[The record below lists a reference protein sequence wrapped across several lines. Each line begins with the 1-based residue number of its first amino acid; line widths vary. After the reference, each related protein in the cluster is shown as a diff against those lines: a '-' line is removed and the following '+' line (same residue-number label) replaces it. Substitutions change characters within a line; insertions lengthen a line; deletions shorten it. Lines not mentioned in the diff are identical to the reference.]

1 MPARTIQ
8 SKYVW
13 KWSKESHRGAKLKK
27 ERKKEKQ
34 NHISRD
40 MKSYV
45 PYFLLTLKARA
56 RILLIEMES
65 LVTSKKT

>member
-1 MPARTIQ
+1 MIQ

-45 PYFLLTLKARA
+45 PCFLLILKAWA
-56 RILLIEMES
+56 VILLIEMKS
-65 LVTSKKT
+65 LVTSKIT

>member
-1 MPARTIQ
+1 MIQ

-13 KWSKESHRGAKLKK
+13 KWRKESHRGAKLKK
-27 ERKKEKQ
+27 EREKQRKQ

-40 MKSYV
+40 MKSCV

-56 RILLIEMES
+56 VILLIEMES

>member
-1 MPARTIQ
+1 MEKGEPP
-8 SKYVW
+8 
-13 KWSKESHRGAKLKK
+13 GAKLKK

-34 NHISRD
+34 NHISMD

-45 PYFLLTLKARA
+45 PYFLLTLKALA
-56 RILLIEMES
+56 VILLIEMES

>member
-1 MPARTIQ
+1 MIQ

-13 KWSKESHRGAKLKK
+13 KWRKESHRGAKLKK
-27 ERKKEKQ
+27 ERRKKEKQ

-45 PYFLLTLKARA
+45 PLNFK
-56 RILLIEMES
+56 S
-65 LVTSKKT
+65 LSCNFINWNGKSGD